1 MLWCKVLE
9 MEELLRTQQTEAAAR
24 RTELEHSLS
33 GCRGELQSQSQ
44 EADQLR
50 QKLGLA
56 QKVRD

>member
-1 MLWCKVLE
+1 
-9 MEELLRTQQTEAAAR
+9 MEELLRTQQTEAAAC

-50 QKLGLA
+50 QQLGLA